1 MRAPN
6 GVSDGG
12 AVSSVHRA
20 SMMRPI
26 IFTCATLVLVW
37 VSRSQ
42 LRRPDSHGFYRF
54 VAWEL
59 MLAHWILV
67 RPYGLRRWFI
77 DPLSPLHLIAWCLLA
92 GAAVLTAWPVY
103 LLWVRGK
110 ANGGREDALLFP
122 FEKTTELVVGG
133 PYAFMRHPMYA
144 GLLLA
149 TWGVLMLKFSW
160 GVRRSWWQ
168 RPAPSC
174 WVSRPRRRRTS
185 AISVPPTSRTCGS
198 RRGSSPGSYEAP
210 GRVGGRG

>member
-1 MRAPN
+1 MT
-6 GVSDGG
+6 
-12 AVSSVHRA
+12 
-20 SMMRPI
+20 RPI
-26 IFTCATLVLVW
+26 IFSCATLVLVW

-67 RPYGLRRWFI
+67 KPYGLRRWFI

-110 ANGGREDALLFP
+110 ARGGREDALLFP

-133 PYAFMRHPMYA
+133 LYAFVRHPMYA

-149 TWGVLMLKFSW
+149 TWGVLMLKVSW
-160 GVRRSWWQ
+160 GGTALVV
-168 RPAPSC
+168 AA
-174 WVSRPRRRRTS
+174 TG
-185 AISVPPTSRTCGS
+185 AILLGVKAEEAENLRYFGTAYE
-198 RRGSSPGSYEAP
+198 SYMRQSKRFIP
-210 GRVGGRG
+210 WII